1 MESLLI
7 KFSHPIGDV
16 VCRECGVVLKSHVRY
31 DGPEWREFAVDKADG
46 LGPLGGVPFSSFTSN
61 VSVQD
66 FKASTKRLHN
76 TIPI

>member
-1 MESLLI
+1 ML
-7 KFSHPIGDV
+7 
-16 VCRECGVVLKSHVRY
+16 CRECGVASQSHVRY
-31 DGPEWREFAVDKADG
+31 DGPEWREFAADKAGG
-46 LGPLGGVPFSSFTSN
+46 LGPSGGVPFSSFTLN